1 MTLISGMWMLEN
13 FSEGLSGLSM
23 AVFTRGLGWS
33 QQQLEVFLIEVRKS
47 MKDTK
52 IRGYYPM

>member
-1 MTLISGMWMLEN
+1 MCGIGMWMLEN
-13 FSEGLSGLSM
+13 FRTGVSGLSM

-33 QQQLEVFLIEVRKS
+33 VEELEIFLIQVRES

-52 IRGYYPM
+52 VHGYYPM